1 MEKQKAIMRIESY
14 SNKDGTLLLSVS
26 DFGVRTVLKGLTD
39 LCSQKYGG
47 YIKLDLSPPY
57 KSRTTGAGSQNN
69 KFWAVCTAIA
79 NETGEDIKEVERDLK
94 IRAISKG
101 YPYHVSK
108 LTGQPVGESMT
119 KIDTVQM
126 SYLIETALEVCAFLG
141 INPEE

>member
-1 MEKQKAIMRIESY
+1 VEKKKAIMHIDSF
-14 SNKDGTLLLSVS
+14 SSKDGIMLLSVA
-26 DFGVRTVLKGLTD
+26 DFGVREMLRGLVR
-39 LCSQKYGG
+39 LCDEKHGG

>member
-1 MEKQKAIMRIESY
+1 MEIS
-14 SNKDGTLLLSVS
+14 
-26 DFGVRTVLKGLTD
+26 
-39 LCSQKYGG
+39 
-47 YIKLDLSPPY
+47 
-57 KSRTTGAGSQNN
+57 
-69 KFWAVCTAIA
+69 VCTAIA